1 MSYAREKT
9 YSIGDAA
16 EMIGVTQRQLRNWEE
31 QNYIPKLDRIIC
43 GDRHYRRFRLKDIE
57 LAKLIKKYLNDGFT
71 LPVAAQKAR
80 AELKERGEKYN
91 A

>member
-1 MSYAREKT
+1 MNYAREKT

-43 GDRHYRRFRLKDIE
+43 GDRHYRRFHLKDIE
-57 LAKLIKKYLNDGFT
+57 LATLIKKYLNDGFT
-71 LPVAAQKAR
+71 LPVAAEKAR
-80 AELKERGEKYN
+80 AEIKEKGGM
-91 A
+91 